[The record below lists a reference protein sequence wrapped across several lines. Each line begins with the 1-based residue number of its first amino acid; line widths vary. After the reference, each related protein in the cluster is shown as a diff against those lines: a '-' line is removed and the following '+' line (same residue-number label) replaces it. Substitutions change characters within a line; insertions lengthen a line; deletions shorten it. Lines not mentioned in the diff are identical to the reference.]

1 MSSLPLLPHVEL
13 RGESGVIALG
23 FGLVSTLLFS
33 SAYLLRN
40 QPTFFLGRKGNA
52 GSKKR
57 PRVSKSQL
65 LTILQDTI
73 PIVKD
78 SEIAAV
84 TIVTKPSS
92 SSASNAPIPLGKVLD
107 SVTKYIKEKCDK
119 ELYPQY
125 NVTEDDVE
133 EAYRY
138 YAEDPA
144 VRAAAASIT
153 FAHPLFLP
161 SSQILSIQ
169 TKVVDAEIQI
179 HKEAVKTAEEENI
192 PLNSR
197 PFTNIVS
204 AKVRAAGGIDRQ
216 GDGRTPSLL
225 GPELEKAGYAEK
237 EPLWTYIVSYML
249 TQEAAEGKNDLKR
262 NFFGILEGQKT
273 ALRSLGLSVS

>member
-1 MSSLPLLPHVEL
+1 MSSLPLLPHIEL

-23 FGLVSTLLFS
+23 FGLLSTLLFS
-33 SAYLLRN
+33 SSYLLRTNPSIFFRKN
-40 QPTFFLGRKGNA
+40 QN
-52 GSKKR
+52 SKKR

-65 LTILQDTI
+65 LNILQDTI

-84 TIVTKPSS
+84 STVVKPGTTT
-92 SSASNAPIPLGKVLD
+92 ASTPIPLAKVLENIN
-107 SVTKYIKEKCDK
+107 KYIQEKSTK
-119 ELYPQY
+119 ELYPQH
-125 NVTEDDVE
+125 NITEEDVE

-153 FAHPLFLP
+153 YAHPLFLP
-161 SSQILSIQ
+161 TSQILSIQ

-179 HKEAVKTAEEENI
+179 HKDAIKTAEEENI

-204 AKVRAAGGIDRQ
+204 AKVRAAGGIDRH

-225 GPELEKAGYAEK
+225 GPELERHGYGEK
-237 EPLWTYIVSYML
+237 EPLWSYIVSYML
-249 TQEAAEGKNDLKR
+249 TQEAAEGKNDLKIT
-262 NFFGILEGQKT
+262 FFNILEGQKT
-273 ALRSLGLSVS
+273 ALRNLGLSVS